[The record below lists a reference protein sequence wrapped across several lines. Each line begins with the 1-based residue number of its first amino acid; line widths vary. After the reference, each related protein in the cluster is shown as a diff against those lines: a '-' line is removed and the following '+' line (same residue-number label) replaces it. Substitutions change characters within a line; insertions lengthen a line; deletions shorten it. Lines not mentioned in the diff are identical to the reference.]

1 MNAIEHLESQHSDIE
16 DLFHELGLAKD
27 VETKSQILAEL
38 GASLVSHAASERR
51 LHAALLARHGDE
63 GLVTAWQTQE
73 DAHAIVAALLVL
85 DPADASF
92 EAKTERLQ
100 DLFEASVEHE
110 ETELFPRLRGLVERD
125 PLASRGR
132 RESTWSP
139 MTTAALRAA

>member
-16 DLFHELGLAKD
+16 DLFYELGLAKD

-51 LHAALLARHGDE
+51 LHAALMARHGDE
-63 GLVTAWQTQE
+63 GLVTAWQKQE
-73 DAHAIVAALLVL
+73 DGDAIVAALLEL
-85 DPADASF
+85 DPADATF
-92 EAKTERLQ
+92 EAKTGRLQ

-110 ETELFPRLRGLVERD
+110 ETQLFPRIRGLVEQD
-125 PLASRGR
+125 QFANRGR

-139 MTTAALRAA
+139 MTAAGLRAA